1 MTTYNI
7 YRDYT
12 DDGVIGLNGKQ
23 WLNNPDDSLMNF
35 NSINEA
41 VDFLHQNGIDIID
54 DDLMHIYEKQYDDGR
69 HTTEFFG
76 MTTADSGWK
85 LIKTIDLFDA
95 NEPNWENIQNGI

>member
-7 YRDYT
+7 YRAYN

-41 VDFLHQNGIDIID
+41 VDFLHQNDIDIID
-54 DDLMHIYEKQYDDGR
+54 DDLMHIVKSGDETFEDLSE
-69 HTTEFFG
+69 HFFEHK
-76 MTTADSGWK
+76 DC
-85 LIKTIDLFDA
+85 IA
-95 NEPNWENIQNGI
+95 NEGI